1 MADIRLINHPYVNEA
16 QLNLIDYPALRVL
29 HAVVQT
35 GSFEK
40 AAALLNVT
48 PSAVSQ
54 RIRQLEERVGAALV
68 VRATPCTA
76 TEKGDWLCRHM
87 ENVGILESELL
98 EHLPALSDRDSP
110 QERVTLQIATS
121 ADSLG
126 TWFLEAM
133 ADFSK
138 SSNYL
143 LNISVDDQDHTA
155 EWLERGRVIAAVT
168 SMEKPVA
175 GCRRYSLGAL
185 RYHATASPEFVRRH
199 FPDGVTKEAL
209 ARAPSLT
216 FNQKDRLQAEW
227 IRRTLATEI
236 NVPTHWLPA
245 TQGFLDAALL
255 GMGWGMN
262 PIQLTRDHIAA
273 GRLVELIPATPLDI
287 VLYWQ
292 ISRLAADRLAA
303 LTRTVIDVARRSLV
317 SADVLHLRHRAG

>member
-1 MADIRLINHPYVNEA
+1 M
-16 QLNLIDYPALRVL
+16 IDYPALRVL
-29 HAVVQT
+29 LAVVQT

-40 AAALLNVT
+40 AAAVLNVT

-54 RIRQLEERVGAALV
+54 RIKQLEERLGAALV
-68 VRATPCTA
+68 VRETPCTA

-87 ENVGILESELL
+87 ENVGMLESELL

-110 QERVTLQIATS
+110 EQRVTLRIATS

-143 LNISVDDQDHTA
+143 LNISIEDQDHTA

-168 SMEKPVA
+168 SMEKPVS

-185 RYHATASPEFVRRH
+185 RYQATASPEFVHRY
-199 FPDGVTKEAL
+199 FPDGVTPEAL
-209 ARAPSLT
+209 ARAPSFT
-216 FNQKDRLQAEW
+216 FNQKDRLQAQW
-227 IRRTLATEI
+227 IRRTLATDV

-245 TQGFLDAALL
+245 TQGFLDASLL
-255 GMGWGMN
+255 GMGWGMS
-262 PIQLTRDHIAA
+262 PIQLTEDHIKA
-273 GRLVELIPATPLDI
+273 GRLVELIPDTPLDV

-292 ISRLAADRLAA
+292 ISRLAADRLAG
-303 LTRTVIDVARRSLV
+303 LTQKVIDVARRSLV
-317 SADVLHLRHRAG
+317 

>member
-1 MADIRLINHPYVNEA
+1 M
-16 QLNLIDYPALRVL
+16 IDYPALRVL
-29 HAVVQT
+29 LAVVQT

-40 AAALLNVT
+40 AAAILNVT

-54 RIRQLEERVGAALV
+54 RIKQLEERLGTALV
-68 VRATPCTA
+68 VRGTPCAA

-87 ENVGILESELL
+87 ENVGMLESELL

-110 QERVTLQIATS
+110 EQHVTLRIATS

-138 SSNYL
+138 TSNYL

-185 RYHATASPEFVRRH
+185 RYHATASPEFVRRY
-199 FPDGVTKEAL
+199 FPDGVTPQAL

-216 FNQKDRLQAEW
+216 FNQKDRLQADW
-227 IRRTLATEI
+227 IRRTFATDV
-236 NVPTHWLPA
+236 NAPTHWLPA

-262 PIQLTRDHIAA
+262 PIHLTDHHIKA
-273 GRLVELIPATPLDI
+273 GRLVELISGTPLDV

-292 ISRLAADRLAA
+292 ISRLAADRLTG
-303 LTRTVIDVARRSLV
+303 LTQKVIEVARRSLV
-317 SADVLHLRHRAG
+317 

>member
-1 MADIRLINHPYVNEA
+1 M
-16 QLNLIDYPALRVL
+16 IDYPALRVL
-29 HAVVQT
+29 LAVVQT

-40 AAALLNVT
+40 AAAILNVT

-54 RIRQLEERVGAALV
+54 RIKQLEERLGAALV
-68 VRATPCTA
+68 VRGTPCTA

-87 ENVGILESELL
+87 ENVGMLESELL
-98 EHLPALSDRDSP
+98 EHLPALSDRDNP
-110 QERVTLQIATS
+110 EQRVTLQIATS

-126 TWFLEAM
+126 AWFLEAM

-143 LNISVDDQDHTA
+143 LNISIEDQDHTA

-185 RYHATASPEFVRRH
+185 RYHAAASPEFVRRY
-199 FPDGVTKEAL
+199 FPDGVTPEAL
-209 ARAPSLT
+209 ARAPSFT
-216 FNQKDRLQAEW
+216 FNQKDRLQAQW
-227 IRRTLATEI
+227 IRRTLATDV

-262 PIQLTRDHIAA
+262 PIQLTKDHIKA
-273 GRLVELIPATPLDI
+273 GRLVELISGTPLDV

-292 ISRLAADRLAA
+292 ISRLAADRLAG
-303 LTRTVIDVARRSLV
+303 LTQKVIEVARRSLV
-317 SADVLHLRHRAG
+317 

>member
-1 MADIRLINHPYVNEA
+1 M
-16 QLNLIDYPALRVL
+16 IDYPALRVL
-29 HAVVQT
+29 LAVVQT
-35 GSFEK
+35 GSFER
-40 AAALLNVT
+40 AAAVLNVT

-54 RIRQLEERVGAALV
+54 RIKQLEERLGTALV
-68 VRATPCTA
+68 VRGTPCTA

-87 ENVGILESELL
+87 ENVGMLESELL
-98 EHLPALSDRDSP
+98 EHLPALIDRDSP
-110 QERVTLQIATS
+110 EQRVTLRIATS

-185 RYHATASPEFVRRH
+185 RYHAAASPEFVRRY
-199 FPDGVTKEAL
+199 FPEGVTPEAL
-209 ARAPSLT
+209 ARAPSFT
-216 FNQKDRLQAEW
+216 FNQKDRLQAQW
-227 IRRTLATEI
+227 IRRALATDV

-262 PIQLTRDHIAA
+262 PIQLTKDHIKA
-273 GRLVELIPATPLDI
+273 GRLVELISGTPLDV

-292 ISRLAADRLAA
+292 ISRLAADRLAG
-303 LTRTVIDVARRSLV
+303 LTQKVIEVARRSLV
-317 SADVLHLRHRAG
+317 

>member
-1 MADIRLINHPYVNEA
+1 M
-16 QLNLIDYPALRVL
+16 IDYPALRVL
-29 HAVVQT
+29 LAVVQT

-40 AAALLNVT
+40 AAAILNVT

-54 RIRQLEERVGAALV
+54 RIKQLEERLGVALV
-68 VRATPCTA
+68 VRGTPCTA

-87 ENVGILESELL
+87 ENVGMLESELL
-98 EHLPALSDRDSP
+98 EHLPALSDRDNP
-110 QERVTLQIATS
+110 EQRVTLQIATS

-126 TWFLEAM
+126 AWFLEAM

-138 SSNYL
+138 TSNYL
-143 LNISVDDQDHTA
+143 LNISIEDQDHTA

-185 RYHATASPEFVRRH
+185 RYHAAASPEFVRRY
-199 FPDGVTKEAL
+199 FPDGVTPEAL
-209 ARAPSLT
+209 ARAPSFT
-216 FNQKDRLQAEW
+216 FNQKDRLQAQW
-227 IRRTLATEI
+227 IRRTLATDV

-262 PIQLTRDHIAA
+262 PIQLTEAHIKA
-273 GRLVELIPATPLDI
+273 GRLVELIPGTPLDV

-292 ISRLAADRLAA
+292 ISRLAADRLAG
-303 LTRTVIDVARRSLV
+303 LTQKVIEVARRSLV
-317 SADVLHLRHRAG
+317 